1 MDDERIIDL
10 YWQRNEDAINESN
23 AKYGKYCHS
32 VANNILC
39 SNEDSEECV
48 NDTWMRAWN
57 AMPPTRPSV
66 LRMFFAK
73 ITRNLSLNRLKA
85 RSAEKRIDGEITLVL
100 DELDECIAGGAN
112 VEREF
117 EQGEL
122 VKTINRFVDSLNK
135 RDGDIFARRYFFNE
149 SVRDIAKR
157 YGLTA
162 NHTSVILSRTR
173 QKLRAVLESEGYI
186 DGQI

>member
-10 YWQRNEDAINESN
+10 YWQRNEDAISESD

-39 SNEDSEECV
+39 NNEDSKECV

-57 AMPPTRPSV
+57 AMPPTRPTV

-73 ITRNLSLNRLKA
+73 ITRNLSLNRIIAKN
-85 RSAEKRIDGEITLVL
+85 AEKRFYGETMLVL
-100 DELDECIAGGAN
+100 DELDECIAGSSN

-117 EQGEL
+117 EQSEL
-122 VKTINRFVDSLNK
+122 IKTINRFVESLDT
-135 RDGDIFARRYFFNE
+135 REGDIFARRYFFNE
-149 SVRDIAKR
+149 SVKGIAKR

-162 NHTSVILSRTR
+162 NHTAVILSRTR
-173 QKLRAVLESEGYI
+173 KKLKETLIKEGYI
-186 DGQI
+186 DG